1 MVRRDHRKSECL
13 KRKREEQQ
21 RNKQCNVAED
31 DDELVFMTSVE
42 SIPEANLHEMSVVN
56 FIVDS
61 GATNH
66 LVTKEMDS
74 FLIESRSVNQK
85 IKVAKQGEVVTAHKE
100 GTLLLETS
108 KGKKVKLENVLLCDT
123 LTHNLLSVKKIEE
136 AKKLFFL
143 KWTSENTKKDR
154 MKQ

>member
-1 MVRRDHRKSECL
+1 MVRRDRKSECL

-21 RNKQCNVAED
+21 RNKQCNVTED

-74 FLIESRSVNQK
+74 FLIESRSVN
-85 IKVAKQGEVVTAHKE
+85 
-100 GTLLLETS
+100 
-108 KGKKVKLENVLLCDT
+108 
-123 LTHNLLSVKKIEE
+123 
-136 AKKLFFL
+136 
-143 KWTSENTKKDR
+143 
-154 MKQ
+154 